1 MLLHYYRSPLRTINH
16 NDYYE
21 NDFVINKFSL
31 DDEID
36 DRNEETAGEESSG
49 GEIKN
54 SNVLVSESTLTP
66 EDNGD
71 LHAIRTEKEGNL
83 IP

>member
-1 MLLHYYRSPLRTINH
+1 M
-16 NDYYE
+16 
-21 NDFVINKFSL
+21 NKFSP

-54 SNVLVSESTLTP
+54 SNVLVSKYTRTP

-71 LHAIRTEKEGNL
+71 LHAICTEKKRE
-83 IP
+83 I